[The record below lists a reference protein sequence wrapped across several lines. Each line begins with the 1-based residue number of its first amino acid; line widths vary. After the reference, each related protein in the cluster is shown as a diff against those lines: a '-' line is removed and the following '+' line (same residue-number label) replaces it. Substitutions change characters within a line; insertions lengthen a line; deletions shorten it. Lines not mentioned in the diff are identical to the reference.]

1 MRKALIALA
10 ISVAAVV
17 MLAAPAGAHATLIQT
32 EPAASQVYSSPPH
45 AIVLRFNE
53 PVQVSLGGIRLFDSS
68 GHRIDT
74 GAPTHP
80 NGDGPTV
87 RVSVPKLK
95 NGTYVATWRVISAD
109 GHPVQNGFTFSVGE
123 ASATNTNAQS
133 LANRLLSQQGGSRV
147 VGVINGTLRFVE
159 FAATGLLLGAFGF
172 VVLCWPRGRRVRV
185 VTRMIEG
192 SWIVAFVGAIAAIL
206 IESSYT
212 AGLGLADSFKPSVVR
227 DYLHTHVGHVMV
239 LRLVVLL
246 VIFGFGRS
254 LIRRSSFGALRT
266 AVAGALGLGLLA
278 TFTFAGHARTG
289 FQVAGAVVSD
299 LGHLAA
305 FSLWFGGLVVLVV
318 AVLRPDDPS
327 ELEPAVTRFSTVALG
342 AVVVLTGT
350 GIYQGWRQV
359 GSLGALK
366 GTTYGRLL
374 LVKVALVAVVVLAAA
389 LTRDIVR
396 QRLYDDDLEADDGLD
411 DGLDDDEAEVR
422 APLPVGP
429 GAALADLDLETRADT
444 ARRLRISVGV
454 EVVFLV
460 AVLSVTALL
469 VNAAPARTA
478 VDAPFAATV
487 AGNGAQ
493 FELLDVPARTGPNE
507 MHISV
512 LKPDGVVFNV
522 LSVDAEISN
531 AAKNI
536 APIKLTLI
544 KLGPGHYTTNNLTI
558 PFSGKWKVDIKAL
571 VTDLDE
577 VAVTTTM
584 TVRS

>member
-1 MRKALIALA
+1 
-10 ISVAAVV
+10 
-17 MLAAPAGAHATLIQT
+17 
-32 EPAASQVYSSPPH
+32 
-45 AIVLRFNE
+45 
-53 PVQVSLGGIRLFDSS
+53 
-68 GHRIDT
+68 
-74 GAPTHP
+74 
-80 NGDGPTV
+80 
-87 RVSVPKLK
+87 
-95 NGTYVATWRVISAD
+95 
-109 GHPVQNGFTFSVGE
+109 
-123 ASATNTNAQS
+123 
-133 LANRLLSQQGGSRV
+133 
-147 VGVINGTLRFVE
+147 
-159 FAATGLLLGAFGF
+159 
-172 VVLCWPRGRRVRV
+172 
-185 VTRMIEG
+185 MIEG

-206 IESSYT
+206 VESSYT
-212 AGLGLADSFKPSVVR
+212 AGLGLADSFKPSVVH
-227 DYLHTHVGHVMV
+227 DYLDTHVGHVML
-239 LRLVVLL
+239 LRLVVLV

-254 LIRRSSFGALRT
+254 LLRRSSFGALRT
-266 AVAGALGLGLLA
+266 GVAGVLGLGLLA

-299 LGHLAA
+299 LGHISA

-342 AVVVLTGT
+342 AVVVLTST

-359 GSLGALK
+359 GSFGALK

-396 QRLYDDDLEADDGLD
+396 QRLYDDDLDDGDLD
-411 DGLDDDEAEVR
+411 DGGRDDDVR
-422 APLPVGP
+422 EPLPVGP

-444 ARRLRISVGV
+444 ARRLRMSVGV

-460 AVLSVTALL
+460 AVLCVTALL

-478 VDAPFAATV
+478 VNAPFAATI

-493 FELLDVPARTGPNE
+493 FELLNVPARSGPNE
-507 MHISV
+507 MHITV

-531 AAKNI
+531 AEKGI

-558 PFSGKWKVDIKAL
+558 PFSGTWKIDIRAL

-577 VAVTTTM
+577 VAVSTTM
-584 TVRS
+584 KVRS